1 MKRLAILGN
10 SIASGAFASSAKNTL
25 QAQLLNLLRA
35 GTSEPWVLV
44 TPNQDSSPTIGHVL
58 LQWMSVRGLDPD
70 VVCIAG
76 FGENDYSSTTV
87 SSITAP
93 LPVGATRVTTNANAV
108 RGRAYILTDGTNE
121 EMIMARVVSGTTLTN
136 IVRGAGYTQQRSWP
150 AGTEI
155 LTWGNLDGT
164 YRPAIAKVYRYV
176 LRQIASECNGI
187 VVVGA
192 QSAWSPSTGGFGP
205 MLQEAIRDLV
215 SQGLSNIVPVYY
227 KTDDGSEMFDGTEN
241 AYTGPS
247 ARLTANIGTSDTN
260 LSVNRISLFVPGE
273 YVALLPENGIYG
285 DTSSEYV
292 KITAVTAPSTI
303 TVQRAQ
309 LGSTAKS
316 YNANAKVAKICPHY
330 STMRANF
337 ATIGATD
344 YQTSNYWS
352 IGLQSDKHPNDLAY
366 INIAKRF
373 YEGIKAGT
381 RRKVPFL

>member
-10 SIASGAFASSAKNTL
+10 SIASGAFASTAKNTL

-44 TPNQDSSPTIGHVL
+44 TPHQDSSPTIGHVL
-58 LQWMSVRGLDPD
+58 LQWMTVRDLKPD

-93 LPVGATRVTTNANAV
+93 LPMGATRVTTNANAV
-108 RGRAYILTDGTNE
+108 PGRAYILTDGTNE

-150 AGTEI
+150 AGTQV
-155 LTWGNLDGT
+155 LTWENLDGT
-164 YRPAIAKVYRYV
+164 YRPAIAKAYRYV
-176 LRQIASECNGI
+176 LRQIASECDGI

-192 QSAWSPSTGGFGP
+192 QSALAPSTGGFGP
-205 MLQEAIRDLV
+205 MLQDAIRDLV

-227 KTDDGSEMFDGTEN
+227 KTDDGSEMFDGNEN

-247 ARLTANIGTSDTN
+247 ARLTANIGTTDTN

-273 YVALLPENGIYG
+273 YVALLPENGLQG
-285 DTSSEYV
+285 DTNSEYV

-303 TVQRAQ
+303 TVERAQ

-330 STMRANF
+330 SAMRANF
-337 ATIGATD
+337 AIIGTTG
-344 YQTSNYWS
+344 YQTSHYWS

-366 INIAKRF
+366 VNIAKRF